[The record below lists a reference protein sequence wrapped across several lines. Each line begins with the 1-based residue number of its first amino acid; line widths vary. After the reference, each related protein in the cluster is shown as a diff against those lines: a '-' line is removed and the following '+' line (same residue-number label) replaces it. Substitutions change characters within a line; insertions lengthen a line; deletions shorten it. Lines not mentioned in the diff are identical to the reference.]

1 MYMYRVWQFR
11 EWLYTLACKRHFID
25 PRVCDVTVQVID
37 EDGCQSLSHDVGT
50 YFLHELAKM
59 RDEFEVIGDV
69 RGKGLMIG
77 LELVTDKVRDY
88 FSETNSFI
96 G

>member
-1 MYMYRVWQFR
+1 M
-11 EWLYTLACKRHFID
+11 
-25 PRVCDVTVQVID
+25 QVID

-77 LELVTDKVRDY
+77 LELVTDKVRD
-88 FSETNSFI
+88 
-96 G
+96 